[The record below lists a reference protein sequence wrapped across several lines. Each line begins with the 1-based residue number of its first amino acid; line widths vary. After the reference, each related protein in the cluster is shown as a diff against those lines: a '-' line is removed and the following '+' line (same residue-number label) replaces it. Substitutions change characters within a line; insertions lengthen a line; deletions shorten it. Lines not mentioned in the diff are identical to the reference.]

1 MSLEIQFKLK
11 NNPPYLQ
18 YLRDNSY
25 WYRILNRNP
34 NLFSAFEEEVK
45 EKYKLRPTDRISKAL
60 DMIELL
66 QNVMS
71 TLKQ

>member
-1 MSLEIQFKLK
+1 MKYIVYE
-11 NNPPYLQ
+11 
-18 YLRDNSY
+18 RDVCL
-25 WYRILNRNP
+25 I
-34 NLFSAFEEEVK
+34 EEVK

-60 DMIELL
+60 DTIELL

>member
-11 NNPPYLQ
+11 NNPY
-18 YLRDNSY
+18 YLRYIREKSY

-34 NLFSAFEEEVK
+34 ELFSTFEEEVK
-45 EKYKLRPTDRISKAL
+45 ENYKLRPTDKIGRAL
-60 DMIELL
+60 DTIEVL
-66 QNVMS
+66 QNVIS